1 MRIKLIFL
9 TFCSGTVLIL
19 FLIILK
25 PDYVDNDTK
34 LKLKYSHNVSYGNN
48 LPLIVKPIIEPN
60 CDSNLVVWIVTS
72 SASNYLYRTTLRRA
86 YPTELLKSMNVTRIF
101 LLGMPKEKYA
111 WKNILNESKKHNDL
125 LQGDFLDSYQNLTL
139 KHLMGLRW
147 ASSECA
153 ATFLI
158 KTDDDIVIDIFEVVK
173 FLVDRRIKE
182 NALSGYVLTKMKPVR
197 ILNSKWF
204 VTKEEF
210 PYNVYPDF
218 LSGWFYV
225 TSLKIAQLLVRTSE
239 NFKNLF
245 WIDDV
250 FITGILREKCG
261 IKLEMLNDLYA
272 TDYRYLECCIR
283 DKKRKLKCEFI
294 AGPDGGKK
302 ELHIK
307 FKLFSEYCQWN
318 CSKRMKEQLVSKTCV
333 SVYEETMNILNSTSE
348 VHFI

>member
-1 MRIKLIFL
+1 
-9 TFCSGTVLIL
+9 
-19 FLIILK
+19 
-25 PDYVDNDTK
+25 
-34 LKLKYSHNVSYGNN
+34 
-48 LPLIVKPIIEPN
+48 
-60 CDSNLVVWIVTS
+60 
-72 SASNYLYRTTLRRA
+72 
-86 YPTELLKSMNVTRIF
+86 
-101 LLGMPKEKYA
+101 
-111 WKNILNESKKHNDL
+111 
-125 LQGDFLDSYQNLTL
+125 
-139 KHLMGLRW
+139 MGLRW
-147 ASSECA
+147 ASSKCN

-158 KTDDDIVIDIFEVVK
+158 KSDDDIVIDIFEILK
-173 FLVDRRIKE
+173 LVGEKKIEE

-197 ILNSKWF
+197 ILNNKWF
-204 VTKEEF
+204 VTEGEF
-210 PYNVYPDF
+210 PYDVYPDF

-225 TSLKIAQLLVRTSE
+225 TSLKVAQLLVRTSE

-250 FITGILREKCG
+250 FITGILREKCD
-261 IKLEMLNDLYA
+261 IKLEMLNDFYA

-333 SVYEETMNILNSTSE
+333 SAYEETINIVNSTSQ

>member
-9 TFCSGTVLIL
+9 TFCTSTILIL

-25 PDYVDNDTK
+25 PDYANNDIK
-34 LKLKYSHNVSYGNN
+34 LKLKFSHNVSHINN
-48 LPLIVKPIIEPN
+48 LPSIIKLIIEPN
-60 CDSNLVVWIVTS
+60 CDPNLVVWIVTS
-72 SASNYLYRTTLRRA
+72 SASNYLYRTTLRHA
-86 YPTELLKSMNVTRIF
+86 YPSELLKNMNITRIF
-101 LLGMPKEKYA
+101 LLGRPKEKGA
-111 WKNILNESKKHNDL
+111 WNNISNESKEHNDL

-147 ASSECA
+147 ASSKCN

-158 KTDDDIVIDIFEVVK
+158 KSDDDIVIDIFEILK
-173 FLVDRRIKE
+173 LVGEKKIEE

-197 ILNSKWF
+197 ILNNKWF
-204 VTKEEF
+204 VTEGEF
-210 PYNVYPDF
+210 PYDVYPDF

-225 TSLKIAQLLVRTSE
+225 TSLKVAQLLVRTSE

-250 FITGILREKCG
+250 FITGILREKCD
-261 IKLEMLNDLYA
+261 IKLEMLNDFYA

-333 SVYEETMNILNSTSE
+333 SAYEETINIVNSTSQ

>member
-72 SASNYLYRTTLRRA
+72 SAR
-86 YPTELLKSMNVTRIF
+86 
-101 LLGMPKEKYA
+101 MPKEKYA